1 MKLYDILQELIES
14 SVSDWL
20 KDVVKAYKKIEPSV
34 KNINSKVSKNRFE
47 IGTPSQRDLNCEINE
62 YRHYKQRVPFVLN
75 FTEQVFFKLR
85 FQNYFLIP

>member
-34 KNINSKVSKNRFE
+34 KNINSKISLKQMPMN
-47 IGTPSQRDLNCEINE
+47 SLLSA
-62 YRHYKQRVPFVLN
+62 YRRGVDPAKAARMMKPPKRGLV
-75 FTEQVFFKLR
+75 R
-85 FQNYFLIP
+85 R

>member
-34 KNINSKVSKNRFE
+34 RNISSKLLLKQMPMNSLMSA
-47 IGTPSQRDLNCEINE
+47 
-62 YRHYKQRVPFVLN
+62 YRRGVDPVKAARRLKPPKRGLV
-75 FTEQVFFKLR
+75 R
-85 FQNYFLIP
+85 R

>member
-34 KNINSKVSKNRFE
+34 KNINSKTLLKQMPMNSL
-47 IGTPSQRDLNCEINE
+47 ISA
-62 YRHYKQRVPFVLN
+62 YRRVVDPAKAALMMKPPKRGLV
-75 FTEQVFFKLR
+75 R
-85 FQNYFLIP
+85 R